1 MTTSSRIF
9 EGSFCDSKFIKE
21 MVMSWA
27 TQTPHCF
34 RKFSLHLEMRSIV
47 QSLKIVCILY
57 LVLIYLV
64 VFWHALQMCC
74 QVTVLISLL
83 TWCNVWRHLCHGKIY
98 EQRRWV
104 GSNSWFILAR
114 SHTACIPHLI
124 LHSCPLNR
132 IKPFKGVKITWKLIK
147 CPSTV
152 NNYFKLPSFYKIRQI
167 CAWNPFT
174 SLSRQ
179 IRTHTDRW

>member
-1 MTTSSRIF
+1 
-9 EGSFCDSKFIKE
+9 
-21 MVMSWA
+21 
-27 TQTPHCF
+27 
-34 RKFSLHLEMRSIV
+34 
-47 QSLKIVCILY
+47 
-57 LVLIYLV
+57 
-64 VFWHALQMCC
+64 MCC

-83 TWCNVWRHLCHGKIY
+83 TWCNEWRHLCHGKIY

-124 LHSCPLNR
+124 LHKCPLNW

-147 CPSTV
+147 RPSTV

-167 CAWNPFT
+167 CASEIPLQAFHVKLGHTLIDGKIGNLDIILLMETICIWDPLT
-174 SLSRQ
+174 MQ
-179 IRTHTDRW
+179 VKVEQKIR

>member
-1 MTTSSRIF
+1 MH
-9 EGSFCDSKFIKE
+9 FI
-21 MVMSWA
+21 
-27 TQTPHCF
+27 PCF
-34 RKFSLHLEMRSIV
+34 DLFG
-47 QSLKIVCILY
+47 CILTRLANVLSSHSAY
-57 LVLIYLV
+57 IIIDSMQCMKTSLQWKDLRTKKVSWFKRLIYYTS
-64 VFWHALQMCC
+64 Q
-74 QVTVLISLL
+74 
-83 TWCNVWRHLCHGKIY
+83 
-98 EQRRWV
+98 EP
-104 GSNSWFILAR
+104 
-114 SHTACIPHLI
+114 HTACIPHLI

-147 CPSTV
+147 RPSTV

>member
-1 MTTSSRIF
+1 
-9 EGSFCDSKFIKE
+9 
-21 MVMSWA
+21 
-27 TQTPHCF
+27 
-34 RKFSLHLEMRSIV
+34 
-47 QSLKIVCILY
+47 
-57 LVLIYLV
+57 
-64 VFWHALQMCC
+64 MCC

-83 TWCNVWRHLCHGKIY
+83 TWCNEWRHLCHGKIY

-124 LHSCPLNR
+124 LHKYPLNR
-132 IKPFKGVKITWKLIK
+132 IKPLKGVKITWKLIK
-147 CPSTV
+147 RPSTV

-179 IRTHTDRW
+179 IRTHTDSLILNFLLKNGPWGQLIERNLVSIMFDWSILW